1 MDISRLMEVYFGKGQ
16 PQPVNFYGLEIIWA
30 VKDGVITFTVN
41 NPNSVSYTTIS
52 VESFIED
59 YFVVDFIKLFDL
71 DITLGNFF
79 NNNVE
84 INYSEFNSGMT
95 FLDSVEVRLN
105 KFDKDALTKNCSKE
119 FVFMSDDFSK
129 ITMSS
134 KLRNIEAEGEGL
146 YLHVN
151 LDILSVEEDSELF
164 STDTFR
170 DNDDFWDWFDDAK
183 YDIFN
188 EAISLLL
195 SKPTVIDQ
203 NFMFVTIAVYR
214 FFNKL

>member
-16 PQPVNFYGLEIIWA
+16 PQPVNFDGLEIIWV

-52 VESFIED
+52 VEAFIED

-105 KFDKDALTKNCSKE
+105 KFDKDALTKHCSKE
-119 FVFMSDDFSK
+119 FVFMSDYFSK

-151 LDILSVEEDSELF
+151 LDILSVEKDSELF
-164 STDTFR
+164 STGTFEFSE
-170 DNDDFWDWFDDAK
+170 DFWDWFNDAK

-188 EAISLLL
+188 EAISLLW

-203 NFMFVTIAVYR
+203 DFMYVTIDVYR